1 MYTNSTVSV
10 IIIDDHPV
18 VLEGFNSLLRNIEGI
33 GITGC
38 FTSAGEGLAHLA
50 KYPVDILLLDI
61 DLPDRNGIELC
72 ALIRKQ
78 HPATRIIIISNHS
91 ERGMITRLLQE
102 GAAGYLLK
110 NASAA
115 ELSQCIRDA
124 LAGKLVLSQDVQT
137 ILARL
142 PDREPT
148 DGIPRLTRREKEI
161 LRLIAAGNTTA
172 GIAAQL
178 YLSPFTVETHRR
190 NLMQKFEVG
199 NAPPLSERPQSC
211 GSFNPRAGN
220 PINLLTFAPRFKN
233 NISIWQQ

>member
-18 VLEGFNSLLRNIEGI
+18 VLEGFTSLLRNVEGI
-33 GITGC
+33 TVEGC
-38 FTSAGEGLAHLA
+38 FTHAAEGLAHLA
-50 KYPVDILLLDI
+50 KNPVDILLLDI
-61 DLPDRNGIELC
+61 NLPDSNGIELC
-72 ALIRKQ
+72 GEIRRRY
-78 HPATRIIIISNHS
+78 PATRIIIISNHN

-110 NASAA
+110 NASSA

-142 PDREPT
+142 PDREPA
-148 DGIPRLTRREKEI
+148 DGVPRLTRREKEI
-161 LRLIAAGNTTA
+161 LRMIAAGNTTA

-190 NLMQKFEVG
+190 NLMQKFGVG
-199 NAPPLSERPQSC
+199 NAPALIRMATELRL
-211 GSFNPRAGN
+211 
-220 PINLLTFAPRFKN
+220 I
-233 NISIWQQ
+233 

>member
-18 VLEGFNSLLRNIEGI
+18 VLEGFTSLLRNIEGI

-61 DLPDRNGIELC
+61 NLPDRNGIELC

-115 ELSQCIRDA
+115 ELSSASATPWPASSC
-124 LAGKLVLSQDVQT
+124 S
-137 ILARL
+137 AR
-142 PDREPT
+142 T
-148 DGIPRLTRREKEI
+148 YRRSSHAS
-161 LRLIAAGNTTA
+161 LIASRPTA
-172 GIAAQL
+172 
-178 YLSPFTVETHRR
+178 SPPH
-190 NLMQKFEVG
+190 
-199 NAPPLSERPQSC
+199 PPGKGDPEADRSR
-211 GSFNPRAGN
+211 
-220 PINLLTFAPRFKN
+220 
-233 NISIWQQ
+233 